1 MIADGNRMRSTILF
15 VRCVEVSC
23 DLETFGRSVFIQDVK
38 RKIMLWQILK
48 ISGIWMILK
57 MWGL

>member
-15 VRCVEVSC
+15 VKCVEVSC

-38 RKIMLWQILK
+38 KIVL
-48 ISGIWMILK
+48 
-57 MWGL
+57 